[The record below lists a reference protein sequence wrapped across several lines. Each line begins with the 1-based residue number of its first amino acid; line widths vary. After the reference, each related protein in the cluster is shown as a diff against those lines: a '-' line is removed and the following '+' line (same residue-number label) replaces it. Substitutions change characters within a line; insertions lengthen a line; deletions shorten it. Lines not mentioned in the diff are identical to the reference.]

1 MKIRNDQP
9 FYLQGKGK
17 NILTS
22 EIIDHFF
29 IQNPELNN
37 WRSLSPNLILRTLN
51 ISTFESFVYWIISQV
66 ISGKT
71 AKTIIQQV
79 NYYFNK
85 QNLPLTPESFLS
97 MSDHMLIELGI
108 SRLKIKYIRNVADF
122 LQQNGELSLKSM
134 RTAEIIK
141 YYTQIK
147 GIGEW
152 SVQMH
157 LIFVIGRL
165 DIYSPKDLVVRK
177 GIQRLYGLD
186 NIPNESLARK
196 FCKSWGELST
206 IGTILSWAVMG
217 E

>member
-97 MSDHMLIELGI
+97 MS
-108 SRLKIKYIRNVADF
+108 
-122 LQQNGELSLKSM
+122 
-134 RTAEIIK
+134 
-141 YYTQIK
+141 
-147 GIGEW
+147 
-152 SVQMH
+152 
-157 LIFVIGRL
+157 
-165 DIYSPKDLVVRK
+165 
-177 GIQRLYGLD
+177 
-186 NIPNESLARK
+186 
-196 FCKSWGELST
+196 
-206 IGTILSWAVMG
+206 
-217 E
+217 